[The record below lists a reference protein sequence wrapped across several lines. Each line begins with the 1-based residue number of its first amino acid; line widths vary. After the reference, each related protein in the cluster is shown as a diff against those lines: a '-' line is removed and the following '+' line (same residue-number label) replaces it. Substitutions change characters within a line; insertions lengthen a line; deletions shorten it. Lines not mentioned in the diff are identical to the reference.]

1 MAFEFDHFTLCL
13 TRNLEQAYA
22 TYRQRF
28 PDHRLYTFGPYTSGE
43 MSYFL
48 PTASSDRGLIEVV
61 RNYQAKPRYSQM
73 SEEDLALRLKWST
86 CDSPLHE
93 AFEFDAELQDAA
105 ERLGLHLDDAFERE
119 DEADVEEDLF
129 ASAVADAQAA
139 VCQALRVLDDKG
151 VFGRGEARPLLN
163 LWFGDQSDDAFV
175 QLASTLNPP
184 DVVQRFQAELV
195 QRATLFGDERA

>member
-1 MAFEFDHFTLCL
+1 M
-13 TRNLEQAYA
+13 
-22 TYRQRF
+22 
-28 PDHRLYTFGPYTSGE
+28 
-43 MSYFL
+43 
-48 PTASSDRGLIEVV
+48 
-61 RNYQAKPRYSQM
+61 
-73 SEEDLALRLKWST
+73 
-86 CDSPLHE
+86 

-195 QRATLFGDERA
+195 QRAKLFGDERA